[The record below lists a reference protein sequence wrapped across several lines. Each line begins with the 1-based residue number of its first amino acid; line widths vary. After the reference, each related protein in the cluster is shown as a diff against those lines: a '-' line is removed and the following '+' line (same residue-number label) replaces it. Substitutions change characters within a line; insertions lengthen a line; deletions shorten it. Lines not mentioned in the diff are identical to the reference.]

1 MINQHLKREMTEEEF
16 SKRQKI
22 IDEIEGHTGIRD
34 DGLCNLE
41 TLSLTRLL
49 VFIRATVSV
58 CKESPR

>member
-1 MINQHLKREMTEEEF
+1 MINQHLKHEMTEEEF
-16 SKRQKI
+16 NRRQKI

-49 VFIRATVSV
+49 VFVRAAVSFL
-58 CKESPR
+58 